1 MRYFLQET
9 IFEIRIG
16 MNFRDIILNII
27 RDANPEKAGFQPF
40 PLYVALCLI
49 IPIIIGILASV
60 ASNIVVKFLD
70 KYFSKEDESNNC

>member
-1 MRYFLQET
+1 MSLPN
-9 IFEIRIG
+9 IL
-16 MNFRDIILNII
+16 MNIV
-27 RDANPEKAGFQPF
+27 RDANPEKPGFQPL

-60 ASNIVVKFLD
+60 ASNIVVKFFD